1 MTDKGVVRGTQL
13 ADYDYD
19 LPRELVASYPTE
31 RRDQSKLLVVS
42 KSGKTQRHLMFR
54 DLVSLF
60 RSGDVLVVN
69 ETKVIPSRLMG
80 RKSTGARCEVL
91 LLKPWVESCISPLS
105 DSSLDGAESFSEAK
119 VWEALVRPGKKLK
132 IGQIVQI
139 GDDLRVEILD
149 ILPGGNRLVRLI
161 SEDTPEKALEKH
173 GRMPLPPYLNREE
186 EPLDRDRYQT
196 VYSKKPGSVAA
207 PTAGLHFTPGLLDEI
222 DLKGVQRVPITLN
235 VGVGTFRPVG
245 VAELASHRMHT
256 ESYLVPVRTAEVVN
270 KAKSEGR
277 RIWAVGTTVVRAL
290 ESAEKGG
297 VVRPGPGETDLFI
310 RPPQACIM
318 IDGLITNF
326 HLPRSTLMML
336 VASFCGYETLRRAYG
351 EAIKKRYRF
360 YSYGDAMAIE

>member
-1 MTDKGVVRGTQL
+1 MTDRGVTRGTRL
-13 ADYDYD
+13 SDYDYD
-19 LPRELVASYPTE
+19 LPPELVASYPTD

-42 KSGKTQRHLMFR
+42 RSRKIQRHFMFR
-54 DLVSLF
+54 DLVDLF

-69 ETKVIPSRLMG
+69 ETKVIPSRLVG
-80 RKSTGARCEVL
+80 RKPTGAHCEVL
-91 LLKPWVESCISPLS
+91 LLKPWTGSIT
-105 DSSLDGAESFSEAK
+105 SSVFHSNLGGVESFSEVR

-132 IGQIVQI
+132 PGRIVQV
-139 GDDLRVEILD
+139 GDDLHVEILD

-161 SEDTPEKALEKH
+161 SEDTLEKALEKH

-196 VYSKKPGSVAA
+196 VYSKKLGSVAA
-207 PTAGLHFTPGLLDEI
+207 PTAGLHFTPNLLDEI
-222 DLKGVQRVPITLN
+222 DLKGVQRVPITLD

-245 VAELASHRMHT
+245 VAELENHHMHT
-256 ESYLVPVRTAEVVN
+256 ESYLVPISTAEIVN

-277 RIWAVGTTVVRAL
+277 RIWAVGTTVVRTL

-310 RPPQACIM
+310 RPPQECIM

-351 EAIKKRYRF
+351 EAIRKRYRF
-360 YSYGDAMAIE
+360 YSYGDAMVIE